1 MINHRLTL
9 DTQSHDLS
17 EAEVNNE
24 FEYIVDRM
32 FKGMQR
38 GKEFDGFLEA
48 VLDVLKEEQAENNYL
63 MLKWDELLIAFNN
76 FMKRKEA

>member
-1 MINHRLTL
+1 MAKVKDLYASARRCANVLINHRLTL

-63 MLKWDELLIAFNN
+63 MLK
-76 FMKRKEA
+76 